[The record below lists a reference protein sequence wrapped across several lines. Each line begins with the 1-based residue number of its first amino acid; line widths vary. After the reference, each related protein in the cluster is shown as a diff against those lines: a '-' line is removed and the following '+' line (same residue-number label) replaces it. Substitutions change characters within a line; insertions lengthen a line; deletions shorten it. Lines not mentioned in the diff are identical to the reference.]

1 MRWFGYGCFL
11 FSDDNV
17 RVVFDPHDG
26 KSLGIFPPNTSADV
40 VVCTHNTFARNA
52 FRVIRG
58 IHQDYNSCLGEQS
71 CRGFRFEAFP
81 STSMYDDGQNS
92 ICRFEMDGVSVVF
105 CGCLGAIPSQ
115 DVIEKI
121 SGAHIMVVPVGEYST
136 LPMNDVN
143 ELISLT
149 KPRIVVPSEF
159 KAGGI
164 TLPLSNIQA
173 FSEGRDTEDF
183 AYVGD
188 EVEFDSGD
196 IQDYE
201 GVWIFDF

>member
-1 MRWFGYGCFL
+1 
-11 FSDDNV
+11 
-17 RVVFDPHDG
+17 
-26 KSLGIFPPNTSADV
+26 
-40 VVCTHNTFARNA
+40 
-52 FRVIRG
+52 
-58 IHQDYNSCLGEQS
+58 
-71 CRGFRFEAFP
+71 
-81 STSMYDDGQNS
+81 MYDDGQNS

-136 LPMNDVN
+136 LPMSDVN

>member
-1 MRWFGYGCFL
+1 
-11 FSDDNV
+11 
-17 RVVFDPHDG
+17 
-26 KSLGIFPPNTSADV
+26 
-40 VVCTHNTFARNA
+40 
-52 FRVIRG
+52 
-58 IHQDYNSCLGEQS
+58 
-71 CRGFRFEAFP
+71 
-81 STSMYDDGQNS
+81 
-92 ICRFEMDGVSVVF
+92 
-105 CGCLGAIPSQ
+105 
-115 DVIEKI
+115 
-121 SGAHIMVVPVGEYST
+121 MVVPVGEYST
-136 LPMNDVN
+136 LPMSDVN